1 MLIKIL
7 CHNTINE
14 ADVHKSL
21 FLLPMHAD
29 CVHFR
34 NMCTLIPKNTG
45 VCWCGAVLNSSSP
58 LLRITK
64 LQGEQEARQ
73 GLVGSHEDAIIIK
86 TVSDFPVSLPSLP
99 RQARALP
106 DAAADSSSYC
116 SGCSSAEVAALK
128 QTCDGLTI
136 YLLTMS

>member
-7 CHNTINE
+7 CHNSVNE

-21 FLLPMHAD
+21 SLFPMQAY
-29 CVHFR
+29 CAPFR
-34 NMCTLIPKNTG
+34 NMCTLLFKNTG
-45 VCWCGAVLNSSSP
+45 VCWYGAVLNSSSA

-73 GLVGSHEDAIIIK
+73 GLVGTHEDAMIIK

-99 RQARALP
+99 RQARPLL
-106 DAAADSSSYC
+106 DAALIHS
-116 SGCSSAEVAALK
+116 K
-128 QTCDGLTI
+128 
-136 YLLTMS
+136 